1 MKAFWFCKEDC
12 KLGYNDG
19 RSVRVGATHKVKGE
33 LELCANGLHASERL
47 IDTLRH
53 APGPIL
59 YLVELSG
66 EILRGEDKVCARK
79 RKYVASF
86 NAEHLLRRFARK
98 QALIHIEKI
107 KPYTDQ
113 YDLIVSYLET
123 GDESIRS
130 AAESAARLA
139 AWSAARLA
147 ARLAARS
154 AAWSAAQSAAESA
167 ARLAAWSAVE
177 SAVESAAWSA
187 AWSAAQSA
195 AESAANE
202 MLTQMVREETGWD
215 I

>member
-1 MKAFWFCKEDC
+1 MKAFWFCNKDR
-12 KLGYNDG
+12 KLGYNDS
-19 RSVRVGATHKVKGE
+19 RSVRTGATHTVTGE
-33 LELCANGLHASERL
+33 LELCASGLHASERL
-47 IDTLRH
+47 IDTLKY

-113 YDLIVSYLET
+113 YDLIVLYLET

-130 AAESAARLA
+130 AAYLAAYLA
-139 AWSAARLA
+139 AWSAA
-147 ARLAARS
+147 
-154 AAWSAAQSAAESA
+154 WSAAESA
-167 ARLAAWSAVE
+167 ARLAAR
-177 SAVESAAWSA
+177 SAAE
-187 AWSAAQSA
+187 SA